1 LITECED
8 GLEPATFFRGVHA
21 VSEPFFGVGIEGVL
35 VSRREVEVS
44 KKNDVEVLGKQVQQ
58 SG

>member
-1 LITECED
+1 M
-8 GLEPATFFRGVHA
+8 EPAAFFRGVHA

-35 VSRREVEVS
+35 VSGREVEVS
-44 KKNDVEVLGKQVQQ
+44 KKNDVEVLVKQVMQ